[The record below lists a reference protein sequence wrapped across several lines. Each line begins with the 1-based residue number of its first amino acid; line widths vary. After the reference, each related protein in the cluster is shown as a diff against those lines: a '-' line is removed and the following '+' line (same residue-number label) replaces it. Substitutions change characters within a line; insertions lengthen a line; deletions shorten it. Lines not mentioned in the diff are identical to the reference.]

1 MDNRTSPLPSQPP
14 LAVDRY
20 EAMRMLGI
28 GQTLF
33 ERLIRDGEIAGFK
46 IGNGSRT
53 CKLLV
58 PVTELQAYLDR
69 RSGRAPARDL
79 GAAEDPP
86 VRGCG
91 SRHHHWCPDDGL
103 EPFPRPD
110 EALR

>member
-1 MDNRTSPLPSQPP
+1 MDDRTPLPSQPP

-33 ERLIRDGEIAGFK
+33 EKLLREGEITGFK
-46 IGNGSRT
+46 IGNGTRT
-53 CKLLV
+53 CKLLI

-69 RSGRAPARDL
+69 RTARDL
-79 GAAEDPP
+79 GEIEDPP

-91 SRHHHWCPDDGL
+91 SRHHHWCPDDHL
-103 EPFPRPD
+103 EPFPHLD